1 MMKSQS
7 LYSSASS
14 LSSAATAGAGAPTV
28 KKDAGKETFGS
39 RDSLNES
46 AAAVIPAGNVAA
58 YRKSLEKQALDIA
71 GALQPPATAT
81 AAAVAAGAAAAIEK
95 PARKSFDTT
104 KGGDFRKSLE
114 SLDEKP
120 KVGAATGAAAATAAA
135 ASAVSTVPVLTKKPL
150 VPIKK
155 SPTVSSVANSIF
167 SGLKSK
173 VGSGAK
179 EAAGGKGTAA
189 APTAAPAAAAVDHM
203 DGGASSRMVSCGWM
217 LQWILTTEMELG
229 CSYL

>member
-120 KVGAATGAAAATAAA
+120 KVGAATGAAATAAA
-135 ASAVSTVPVLTKKPL
+135 AGSTVPVLTKKPL

-189 APTAAPAAAAVDHM
+189 VPAAAPAAAAAVDHM